1 MKKNF
6 YKEYMKN
13 REISKRYKENENIIV
28 ENLDLKIKVLHCL
41 ISFINRLMKILVFC
55 LFLILLSTGSTV
67 IFNVIFHT
75 DLINISLR

>member
-28 ENLDLKIKVLHCL
+28 ENLDLKIKVLDRK
-41 ISFINRLMKILVFC
+41 SV
-55 LFLILLSTGSTV
+55 V
-67 IFNVIFHT
+67 
-75 DLINISLR
+75 

>member
-55 LFLILLSTGSTV
+55 LFLILLSTGATV